1 MHGGSWEHGGKTNVV
16 TPQIDRAVR
25 ALVRHLSDN
34 WFYLSLFLSL
44 ALSHSLSPWP
54 WQAKGKMLQVMDELK
69 RALADST
76 GPILC
81 PIQCP

>member
-1 MHGGSWEHGGKTNVV
+1 MGAWREDERCDSADRQGSASAR
-16 TPQIDRAVR
+16 PPP
-25 ALVRHLSDN
+25 LSDN

-44 ALSHSLSPWP
+44 ALSQPLSPWP

-81 PIQCP
+81 PIPCP